1 MSLSKK
7 EVREITGFTF
17 SKIGTDPENWM
28 KRAVDFKEAAILIAK
43 SEEYSPP
50 FPYYYNS
57 GIALE
62 LALKSIAIAKSK
74 VYEANHRLND
84 LCTLVGLKTNKD
96 QECTL
101 ELLSELIIWS
111 GRYPVPMKEGQWD
124 NYHDA
129 VQEKHVVRES
139 EGNVHRTLANR
150 DRFPTVENFLTLW
163 GLCETEYKS
172 SIAKKA

>member
-17 SKIGTDPENWM
+17 SKIRSDPDNWM

-50 FPYYYNS
+50 FPFYYNS

-74 VYEANHRLND
+74 VYE
-84 LCTLVGLKTNKD
+84 
-96 QECTL
+96 Q
-101 ELLSELIIWS
+101 II
-111 GRYPVPMKEGQWD
+111 V
-124 NYHDA
+124 
-129 VQEKHVVRES
+129 
-139 EGNVHRTLANR
+139 
-150 DRFPTVENFLTLW
+150 
-163 GLCETEYKS
+163 
-172 SIAKKA
+172 

>member
-1 MSLSKK
+1 
-7 EVREITGFTF
+7 
-17 SKIGTDPENWM
+17 M

-43 SEEYSPP
+43 SEEYSSP

-74 VYEANHRLND
+74 IFEANHRLND
-84 LCTLVGLKTNKD
+84 LCTLVGLNITKD

-111 GRYPVPMKEGQWD
+111 GRYPVPKKEGQWN
-124 NYHDA
+124 NYHDV
-129 VQEKHVVRES
+129 VQEKHVVREG

-150 DRFPTVENFLTLW
+150 FRFPTVENFIALW
-163 GLCETEYKS
+163 DLCETEYKS
-172 SIAKKA
+172 SIERKA